1 MAIVQNAAPRRATI
15 TEGHEADR
23 RRQRLDRGNARW
35 RSFGSAHPR
44 QGSARRRE
52 LLEHQAPRVSVLSCA
67 DSRVP
72 PELVFDQG
80 LGDMFTTRSA
90 GQVLD
95 SSVLGTLVYGV
106 DEFDTVLLVVLG
118 HDSCGAV
125 QAAIRAHRAGALP
138 PGHVGYLVGQI
149 MEVVETV
156 PEQETEKAFLDA
168 CVRANAR
175 SVAEQVR
182 QEPGLREAVEAGTMR
197 VEPARYDLRRSR
209 VEWLDD
215 ASRSGRGGEGV
226 PAQRARSR

>member
-1 MAIVQNAAPRRATI
+1 MAIVQSAAPRRATI

-23 RRQRLDRGNARW
+23 RRQRLDRGNTRW
-35 RSFGSAHPR
+35 RTFASEHPR
-44 QGSARRRE
+44 QGSGRRRE
-52 LLEHQAPRVSVLSCA
+52 LLDQQAPRVSVLSCA

-106 DEFDTVLLVVLG
+106 GEFETLLLVVLG

-125 QAAIRAHRAGALP
+125 KAAVEAHRTGELP
-138 PGHVGYLVGQI
+138 PGNLGYLVGQVL
-149 MEVVETV
+149 EVVETV

-175 SVAEQVR
+175 SVAEQLR
-182 QEPGLREAVEAGTMR
+182 REPGIREAVEAGAMK

-215 ASRSGRGGEGV
+215 DSRGGRSGSVPTPRPGGG
-226 PAQRARSR
+226 